1 MIKLKPLAQQSI
13 VLTGATSGIGLATAR
28 EMAQAGAKLVL
39 VARNEAALDSLCAEL
54 RLVGTDAWPVAGDIA
69 DPATAER
76 AGDEAIRRFGRID
89 SWVNDAG
96 AFIYGSLEDTPI
108 EDQKR
113 LFDVTYWGTV
123 QASLVAAKHMKG
135 AGGAL
140 VNVGSVLGERAMA
153 LQGTYSAAKF
163 AVKAIT
169 DSLRME
175 FAMSGYPISVT
186 LIKPG
191 PIDTPYMEHARNL
204 IGSPGTRNPPP
215 AYHPRVVAKAILHA
229 CAHPVR
235 DLVVGGGGLGFAVLG
250 KLFPSLTDA
259 AMVAAARP
267 VQTSSDPGR
276 PERRDNLYEPKEDLA
291 ETSSLGGLPPRRT
304 SLTLE
309 AQLNPLAAAAAS
321 MGVAALAMMLRE
333 VARPRRV
340 KMAPPALPRPRLPRR

>member
-1 MIKLKPLAQQSI
+1 MIKLKPLAHQVI

-28 EMAQAGAKLVL
+28 EMAKAGVKLIP
-39 VARNEAALDSLCAEL
+39 VARNEEALETLCTEL
-54 RLVGTDAWPVAGDIA
+54 RATGAEAWPVAGDIS

-76 AGDEAIRRFGRID
+76 AADEAIARFGRID

-123 QASLVAAKHMKG
+123 QSALVAAKHMK
-135 AGGAL
+135 ASGGAL

-153 LQGTYSAAKF
+153 LQGTYCAAKF

-204 IGSPGTRNPPP
+204 MGSVGTRNPPP

-235 DLVVGGGGLGFAVLG
+235 DLVVGGGGLGFAVFG
-250 KLFPSLTDA
+250 RLFPRLTDA
-259 AMVAAARP
+259 AMVAIARP

-276 PERRDNLYEPKEDLA
+276 LERRDNLYEPKEDLA
-291 ETSSLGGLPPRRT
+291 ETSSLGGLPARRT

-309 AQLNPLAAAAAS
+309 AQLNPMAATAVSLGAAALLMMVRQLTRTRPRS
-321 MGVAALAMMLRE
+321 MPPVR
-333 VARPRRV
+333 RPRR
-340 KMAPPALPRPRLPRR
+340 